1 MQVFGLGGWGLDVH
15 WHELAL
21 SAVPNSFCG
30 VPHRIIIQFF
40 SQYSQL
46 HPTPCYGTCSAY
58 IRHNVYSYNCV
69 CTFITWQLLI
79 LLLFVFFLFFGP
91 HYTITKSQ
99 WGEYWTFID
108 CRSTSSQREALRDW
122 FRVSNSFSLFL
133 FFWTTL
139 HNYNVTRWLLNI
151 NRWWS
156 TSSQRE
162 ALWACFR
169 VSTCTGT
176 FTSHTY
182 ADATFLRPPPPPAR
196 YHSHIRHVYTRTLL
210 GREHYHLSAQKWI
223 IALLTN
229 IHNINIILDI
239 FIC

>member
-1 MQVFGLGGWGLDVH
+1 MEPLLHVQTQCIQY
-15 WHELAL
+15 
-21 SAVPNSFCG
+21 N
-30 VPHRIIIQFF
+30 RI
-40 SQYSQL
+40 
-46 HPTPCYGTCSAY
+46 
-58 IRHNVYSYNCV
+58 

-182 ADATFLRPPPPPAR
+182 ADATFLRSPPPPTLGITAMWGTFTLEQCKDAHTIIFLHR
-196 YHSHIRHVYTRTLL
+196 NESLHYLHIYTT
-210 GREHYHLSAQKWI
+210 
-223 IALLTN
+223 
-229 IHNINIILDI
+229 
-239 FIC
+239 